1 MMFADGVLSPPREDM
16 PRDKRPNVFS
26 QHIAPLALL
35 VAIALLGLGFII
47 TRPEGLLNVH
57 SDLAAE
63 HLATQTVF
71 HDLWQAEHRVPLW
84 RSDIL
89 SGAPALSNPQS
100 LYTHP
105 LHWLFAF
112 YRPDRAVGLV
122 VWLQMLLAGIGG
134 YYIGVVLRLS
144 APARL
149 LVGVA
154 TLFSFKTV
162 LAAYAGWLPVLT
174 GIAAMPFLFAA
185 SALVLE
191 RPSLS
196 SILSLGGAGALSLHA
211 GHPQLIY
218 YAVLFIVLWSLMRI
232 VHLLKDRDVRKAI
245 RVSASLAL
253 ATLIACGLSAY
264 LLLPI
269 ARDAAL
275 VTRGAASY
283 EFFLG
288 TTPYPIVALLTL
300 IKPELFGTPL
310 DGSFVGSWEWV
321 VYFGAVPSVLAI
333 FAATRSWRK
342 PYVRSLI
349 AGLLLSI
356 ALAPSSPLLTAA
368 HALVPGYALLRLP
381 QRILFLSPLFAFA
394 LAGVGFDA
402 ILSAIGTHRTRGIVA
417 TILISLVAL
426 EGTLWARRY
435 LRTATP
441 VPVPIHADYLEVLLQ
456 SSQPAR
462 IAPLTRSLPSYG
474 SAAALGLQLVTGYD
488 PFNVRHYQRYM
499 DLLQYNEVRGSRASV
514 WTDIGKIRRFDM
526 LAALNV
532 LYVVAPQPID
542 VPADYTLAASFE
554 RQPQFRFYEGVK
566 TGPVYVYRNDRFRA
580 RAFFVSNVLSAA
592 SEEEEERAV
601 QEIDLREAAVAGAS
615 AASGMSVADPSDRVE
630 IPRAAA
636 GALDVATQNVNRRF
650 LVISEVWHPGWRA
663 VVDGRAATLY
673 QTDIAL
679 LGLWL
684 EPGVHHIELRYWPPG
699 LTAGSIVTVLTIM
712 AIAGLLLIGRRRF
725 GSGAGL

>member
-1 MMFADGVLSPPREDM
+1 MMSADSVLSHSREDM
-16 PRDKRPNVFS
+16 PRDKRPDAFS
-26 QHIAPLALL
+26 RHVVPLALL
-35 VAIALLGLGFII
+35 VAIALLGLGFLII
-47 TRPEGLLNVH
+47 RPEGLLNVH
-57 SDLAAE
+57 SDLVAE
-63 HLATQTVF
+63 HFATQTVF
-71 HDLWQAEHRVPLW
+71 HDLWQTTHRVPLW

-134 YYIGVVLRLS
+134 YYIGAALRLS

-185 SALVLE
+185 SAFVLE

-196 SILSLGGAGALSLHA
+196 SILSLGGAGALSLHS

-218 YAVLFIVLWSLMRI
+218 YAALFIVLWSLLRI
-232 VHLLKDRDVRKAI
+232 GRLLKEGDVRKAI
-245 RVSASLAL
+245 RVSTSLAL

-275 VTRGAASY
+275 VTRGAADY
-283 EFFLG
+283 AFFLG
-288 TTPYPIVALLTL
+288 TPYPIVALLTL

-321 VYFGAVPSVLAI
+321 VYFGAVPSVLAV
-333 FAATRSWRK
+333 FAAARSWRR

-349 AGLLLSI
+349 AGLMLSI
-356 ALAPSSPLLTAA
+356 ALAPSSPLLTAV

-394 LAGVGFDA
+394 LAGVGFDE
-402 ILSAIGTHRTRGIVA
+402 ILSAIVSLRTRRIVA
-417 TILISLVAL
+417 TILIGLVAL

-435 LRTATP
+435 LRTPAP
-441 VPVPIHADYLEVLLQ
+441 VPVPIHADYLEAL
-456 SSQPAR
+456 SQPSQAFR

-499 DLLQYNEVRGSRASV
+499 DLLQYNEVRGSRSSV
-514 WTDIGKIRRFDM
+514 WTDIGEIRRFDM

-532 LYVVAPQPID
+532 LYVVAAQPID
-542 VPADYTLAASFE
+542 VPADYTLVASFE
-554 RQPQFRFYEGVK
+554 HQPQFRFYEGVR
-566 TGPVYVYRNDRFRA
+566 TGPAYVYRNDRFRA

-592 SEEEEERAV
+592 SDEEEERAV
-601 QEIDLREAAVAGAS
+601 QAIDLREAAVAGAP
-615 AASGMSVADPSDRVE
+615 AAAGMSVADASDRVE

-636 GALDVATQNVNRRF
+636 GSLDVATQNLNRRF

-663 VVDGRAATLY
+663 AVDGRAATLY

-699 LTAGSIVTVLTIM
+699 LTAGSIATLLTCL
-712 AIAGLLLIGRRRF
+712 AIPGLFLIGKRR
-725 GSGAGL
+725 SPP